1 MGLIVL
7 DAGILIGV
15 LDGSDVHHVPALEA
29 LRRAEESLD
38 QLVLPASALAEILV
52 GPSRRGPEAVATVDG
67 LLATLAID
75 LVAIDQAIARQ
86 AALLRA
92 KTHLRLPDA
101 LVVASAI
108 VLRADRLLSTD
119 RRWPRAVADLF
130 RGTIDIVGQ

>member
-7 DAGILIGV
+7 DAGVLIGV
-15 LDGSDVHHVPALEA
+15 LDGSDVHHLPSTDALQLAEA
-29 LRRAEESLD
+29 SGDHLA
-38 QLVLPASALAEILV
+38 LPTSALAEILV
-52 GPSRRGPEAVATVDG
+52 GPARRGPEAIAIVDA
-67 LLATLAID
+67 LLTTLAID

-92 KTHLRLPDA
+92 ETQLRLPDA

-119 RRWPRAVADLF
+119 GRWPRAVGDLF
-130 RGTIDIVGQ
+130 RGSIEIVGP